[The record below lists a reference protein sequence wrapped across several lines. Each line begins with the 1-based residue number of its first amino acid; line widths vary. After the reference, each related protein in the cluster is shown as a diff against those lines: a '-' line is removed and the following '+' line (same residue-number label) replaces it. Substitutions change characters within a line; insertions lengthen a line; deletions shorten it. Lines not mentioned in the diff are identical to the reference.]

1 MEGQEGEGHGTREAR
16 RGAVPA
22 VAHLDLS
29 VVRPGLDVPR
39 VRLIAE
45 PAEERREM
53 KRERGK
59 GRVVRVR
66 VRHQGEREED
76 EVWRRNRA
84 EYQRAQSRTQRDSVQ
99 SEKELG
105 RGERSKGR
113 RGT

>member
-1 MEGQEGEGHGTREAR
+1 MRLEGQEGEGHGTREAR

-53 KRERGK
+53 KRERERKRAG
-59 GRVVRVR
+59 
-66 VRHQGEREED
+66 GEGEGETP
-76 EVWRRNRA
+76 RRKR
-84 EYQRAQSRTQRDSVQ
+84 
-99 SEKELG
+99 
-105 RGERSKGR
+105 GR
-113 RGT
+113 RSVASQ